1 MRGQRKEIPL
11 QGPGPLLKR
20 EHQAGCGL
28 LRRRGTRLLPEVLP
42 KWKCSPRS
50 VFLARGYGAPDD
62 HFRTSARVHA
72 FEVRHGRPLR
82 PSQNRSYRQKRK
94 QRKKRQEHKRGP
106 KHISEKVGHLHS
118 ALLGNGV
125 DHKVW
130 RIADIG

>member
-1 MRGQRKEIPL
+1 MDVSQKKDASAATIRSLGDSV
-11 QGPGPLLKR
+11 
-20 EHQAGCGL
+20 
-28 LRRRGTRLLPEVLP
+28 T
-42 KWKCSPRS
+42 CSPG
-50 VFLARGYGAPDD
+50 LASFSGTIAAG
-62 HFRTSARVHA
+62 HLRTSARVVHA
-72 FEVRHGRPLR
+72 FEVRHGQPLR

-94 QRKKRQEHKRGP
+94 QRKKRQEHKGGP